1 MSGISSIGGYNSDAY
16 YRQLEQTFAEEEAA
30 KAKSSAASALTAP
43 VADASATADTAT
55 SSNSTSLKDKVRSAI
70 MSAVH
75 EAENSGGSG
84 DMLSIILAAV
94 EQTLKDAGIDPATAQ
109 DSDKVDAST
118 KNLLTVLNKEAKVE
132 TQTMNILSALD
143 NEATTAENASS
154 PIDLLSQL
162 ASPAQSSAGLL
173 GYLLDTQR

>member
-16 YRQLEQTFAEEEAA
+16 YQQLEQALAEEEAA
-30 KAKSSAASALTAP
+30 KTKSSAAAASTAP
-43 VADASATADTAT
+43 AVDANSTADAS
-55 SSNSTSLKDKVRSAI
+55 SSTDSTSLKDKVRTAI

-75 EAENSGGSG
+75 DAENSGGSG

-94 EQTLKDAGIDPATAQ
+94 EQTLQDAGIDPATAQ

-118 KNLLTVLNKEAKVE
+118 KSLLTVLNKETKVE
-132 TQTMNILSALD
+132 TQTMNILSALGSD
-143 NEATTAENASS
+143 ATAAENASS

-162 ASPAQSSAGLL
+162 ANQGPSNAGLL
-173 GYLLDTQR
+173 GYLLDTKQ